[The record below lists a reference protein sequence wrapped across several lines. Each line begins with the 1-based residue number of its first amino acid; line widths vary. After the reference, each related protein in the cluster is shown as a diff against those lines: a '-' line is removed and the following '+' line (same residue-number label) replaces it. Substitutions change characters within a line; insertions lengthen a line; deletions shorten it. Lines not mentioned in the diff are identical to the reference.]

1 MGFGISDADLEKALS
16 DAWVSCSS
24 DRYGFSP
31 YTPTYYK
38 PYETR
43 RNPVK
48 ITPVTV
54 TTTVV
59 KTAVKEVDKNLLLLS
74 AIFNEIQSLYA
85 ERDSFWSE
93 EYKTVV
99 SQVYEYFDN
108 IIKLNSLEL
117 LKIYGDDDIE
127 KARNYLFDG
136 FSECIYFYLT
146 HNILDKPKLRNLV
159 EDTLRLVR
167 KWNMFEIASGTVSKQ
182 IFFDYY
188 IKRYGLIKNE
198 YHCCPHCGSYIIQ
211 GVYNC
216 PNCYA
221 QTDIIPT
228 RKKRPVQQVESEIE
242 APEETVIAQ
251 PQDDTSEILRV
262 KLQESDDEMRR
273 IQEANERLLLENE
286 RLRAEL
292 EGKNVAIKAMSD
304 YISENS
310 ADEIEYKK
318 VLIIGDIPMNVQEVL
333 DMSAQIGI
341 APEMIDILDDFSKI
355 KKLAGRIRN
364 DDKYAGIIIGA
375 VPHKVSKLGDASS
388 LSTLFRGSGF
398 PFLVEARTY
407 QGELKITKESLR
419 RALNDMMF
427 HLLSMGLI

>member
-1 MGFGISDADLEKALS
+1 MGFGISDSDLEKALS
-16 DAWVSCSS
+16 AAWVSCSA
-24 DRYGFSP
+24 DRYGYNP
-31 YTPTYYK
+31 YTPTVYR
-38 PYETR
+38 PYPTG
-43 RNPVK
+43 NNSTK
-48 ITPVTV
+48 TKPVTI

-59 KTAVKEVDKNLLLLS
+59 TTAVKEVDKNLLLLS
-74 AIFNEIQSLYA
+74 AIFNEIKALYD
-85 ERDSFWSE
+85 ERETLWSE

-99 SQVYEYFDN
+99 TQVYEYFDN
-108 IIKLNSLEL
+108 IIELNSLEL
-117 LKIYGDDDIE
+117 LDIFDDKDIK

-136 FSECIYFYLT
+136 FSECIYYYLT
-146 HNILDKPKLRNLV
+146 HNTLDKPKLRNLV

-167 KWNMFEIASGTVSKQ
+167 KWNMFEISNGAVSKQ

-188 IKRYGLIKNE
+188 VKRYGLIKNE

-228 RKKRPVQQVESEIE
+228 KKKRPVHKPESEIE
-242 APEETVIAQ
+242 KLQETVIVL
-251 PQDDTSEILRV
+251 PKEDPSESLRA
-262 KLQESDDEMRR
+262 KLQESDEEMRR

-304 YISENS
+304 YISENDT
-310 ADEIEYKK
+310 DEIDYKK
-318 VLIIGDIPMNVQEVL
+318 VLIIGDVPMNVQEVL

-341 APEMIDILDDFSKI
+341 SPEMIDILDDFSKI